1 MLLAQAGQRAAPPIP
16 STVACSHSATSYAR
30 VRRRMTRPA
39 LDRLDR
45 PIQRRQ
51 IQLLDG
57 PPHQAIRRKEIVP
70 TDRPERHLSPLRRSQ
85 AKPPDALTL
94 RRHLLRKVAKRL
106 GRDHAAPASKERL
119 TVQTLLNPEPD
130 DSAQMSHRL

>member
-51 IQLLDG
+51 IQLLDEA
-57 PPHQAIRRKEIVP
+57 PNQPIRRKQIVP
-70 TDRPERHLSPLRRSQ
+70 TDCPQRHLSPPHRPLAR
-85 AKPPDALTL
+85 PPAALTL
-94 RRHLLRKVAKRL
+94 RRHLLRKVVKQS
-106 GRDHAAPASKERL
+106 GRHHTAPAPKERL
-119 TVQTLLNPEPD
+119 TVQTLLNPEPGD
-130 DSAQMSHRL
+130 CPQMIHSR